1 MQDIPSKNAIH
12 FQNVSLVFEHGVRLF
27 SGLNL
32 TIESGGFYFLT
43 GVSGA
48 GKSTLLKMIYLGC
61 KQSSGTIS
69 LFDTNTARISFRD
82 IAFLRR
88 KIGIV
93 FQDFRLI
100 PHLTVLDNVALP
112 LQVRGVS
119 PRKAQAEAAEL
130 LNWVGLKDHLKSL
143 PHTLSGGEQQRVAIS
158 RAVIGRPKLLV
169 ADEPTGNVDDETA
182 LKLLYLFE
190 EMHKQGTTVI
200 LATHNRNLA
209 QELKYP
215 EIFLE
220 KGQAFL
226 LEPEPTLIK
235 EGILV

>member
-1 MQDIPSKNAIH
+1 MQENTSKTAVH
-12 FQNVSLVFEHGVRLF
+12 FQNVELIFEQGTRLF

-32 TIESGGFYFLT
+32 TIETGGFYFLT

-48 GKSTLLKMIYLGC
+48 GKSTLLKMIYMGC
-61 KQSSGTIS
+61 KQSSGSVT
-69 LFDTNTARISFRD
+69 LFGTNTSCVSFRE

-100 PHLTVLDNVALP
+100 PHLTIVDNVALP
-112 LQVRGVS
+112 LQVRGIS
-119 PRKAQAEAAEL
+119 LKKARAEAAEL
-130 LNWVGLKDHLKSL
+130 LSWVGLKDHLQSL
-143 PHTLSGGEQQRVAIS
+143 PYTLSGGEQQRVAIS

-169 ADEPTGNVDDETA
+169 ADEPTGNVDDGTA

-200 LATHNRNLA
+200 LATHNRHLA

-215 EIFLE
+215 EIFLD

-226 LEPEPTLIK
+226 LRPQTLPH
-235 EGILV
+235 EVFA

>member
-1 MQDIPSKNAIH
+1 MQENTSKNAVH
-12 FQNVSLVFEHGVRLF
+12 FQNVDLIFDQGLRLF

-32 TIESGGFYFLT
+32 TIETGGFYFLT

-69 LFDTNTARISFRD
+69 LFGTNTGRVSFRE

-100 PHLTVLDNVALP
+100 PHLTVIDNVALP
-112 LQVRGVS
+112 LQVRGIS
-119 PRKAQAEAAEL
+119 LKKARAEAAEL
-130 LNWVGLKDHLKSL
+130 LAWVGLKDHLQKL

-158 RAVIGRPKLLV
+158 RAVIGRPKLLI

-182 LKLLYLFE
+182 LRLLYLFE
-190 EMHKQGTTVI
+190 EMHKQGTTVV
-200 LATHNRNLA
+200 LATHNRHLA
-209 QELKYP
+209 KELKYP

-220 KGQAFL
+220 KGQAL
-226 LEPEPTLIK
+226 LLSPQALPRE
-235 EGILV
+235 VFA

>member
-1 MQDIPSKNAIH
+1 MQENTSKTAVH
-12 FQNVSLVFEHGVRLF
+12 FQNVELIFEQGTRLF

-32 TIESGGFYFLT
+32 TIEAGGFYFLT

-61 KQSSGTIS
+61 KQSSGNIS
-69 LFDTNTARISFRD
+69 LFGTNTARVSFRE

-100 PHLTVLDNVALP
+100 PHLTVVDNVALP
-112 LQVRGVS
+112 LQVRGIS
-119 PRKAQAEAAEL
+119 PKKARAEAAEL
-130 LNWVGLKDHLKSL
+130 LTWVGLKDHLNSL

-158 RAVIGRPKLLV
+158 RAVIGRPKLLI
-169 ADEPTGNVDDETA
+169 ADEPTGNVDDGTA

-190 EMHKQGTTVI
+190 EMHKQGTTI
-200 LATHNRNLA
+200 MLATHNRNLA

-226 LEPEPTLIK
+226 IHPQTITHEIFA
-235 EGILV
+235 